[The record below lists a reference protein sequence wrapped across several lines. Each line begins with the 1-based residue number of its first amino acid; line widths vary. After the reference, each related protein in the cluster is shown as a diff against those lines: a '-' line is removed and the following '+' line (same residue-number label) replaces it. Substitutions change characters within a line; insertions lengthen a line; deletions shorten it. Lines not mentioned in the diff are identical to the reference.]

1 MAVSEYGENVTNGMY
16 QRFTQCGYKQIV
28 VLRTYVSTDLS
39 AVVFLRFHSIKVV
52 IYLSYQFNSISRF
65 RDGRGMGQFLF
76 LIIYAG

>member
-1 MAVSEYGENVTNGMY
+1 MTEYGENVPNGMY
-16 QRFTQCGYKQIV
+16 LSTFYPMWLKANRS
-28 VLRTYVSTDLS
+28 LTYLCIYGSFCS
-39 AVVFLRFHSIKVV
+39 CFLRFHSIKVV